1 MAEDTAQQKT
11 EQPTQKRLQEAR
23 QKGQVPRSKEL
34 NTLLSL
40 VAAAVGLIFLGAGLL
55 HELGHLM
62 KTALGFNPQTLNSVD
77 TMYAAVAHSI
87 QLGVAALLP
96 IFALFVASAFIGPA
110 VMGGLNFSTESLS
123 PKFDKL
129 DPLKGVQRM
138 FGLSSLVE
146 LVKAICKF
154 LLVGAAAVTI
164 IYYSLTDLIA
174 LGLQSFVSAA
184 AHVGELLMW
193 SFIGFSAVLILVA
206 LIDVPYQLWQY
217 KDQLMMTRQEV
228 KDELKDSEGR
238 PEVKGQLK
246 RLQRQMADQRMMDAV
261 PKADVIITNPTH
273 YAVALSYNQ
282 DGWGAPRVV
291 AKGQDF
297 VAQRIR
303 EVATEHEVPL
313 FEAPPLARAL
323 YFMVKV
329 GQEIPNDLY
338 RAVAQVLAYIY
349 QLKNLA
355 PTAQTKPVRP
365 RYFDVPQKFQGE
377 WT

>member
-40 VAAAVGLIFLGAGLL
+40 FAAAVGLIFLGAGLL

-87 QLGVAALLP
+87 QLGVASLLP

-303 EVATEHEVPL
+303 EVAAEHEVPL

>member
-40 VAAAVGLIFLGAGLL
+40 FAAAVGLIFLGAGLL

-96 IFALFVASAFIGPA
+96 IFALFIASAFIGPA

-303 EVATEHEVPL
+303 EVAAEHEVPL

>member
-303 EVATEHEVPL
+303 EVAAEHEVPL

-349 QLKNLA
+349 QLKNLS
-355 PTAQTKPVRP
+355 PTAQTQPVRP

>member
-164 IYYSLTDLIA
+164 IYYSLPDLIA

-193 SFIGFSAVLILVA
+193 
-206 LIDVPYQLWQY
+206 
-217 KDQLMMTRQEV
+217 
-228 KDELKDSEGR
+228 
-238 PEVKGQLK
+238 
-246 RLQRQMADQRMMDAV
+246 
-261 PKADVIITNPTH
+261 
-273 YAVALSYNQ
+273 
-282 DGWGAPRVV
+282 
-291 AKGQDF
+291 
-297 VAQRIR
+297 
-303 EVATEHEVPL
+303 
-313 FEAPPLARAL
+313 
-323 YFMVKV
+323 
-329 GQEIPNDLY
+329 
-338 RAVAQVLAYIY
+338 
-349 QLKNLA
+349 
-355 PTAQTKPVRP
+355 
-365 RYFDVPQKFQGE
+365 
-377 WT
+377 

>member
-96 IFALFVASAFIGPA
+96 IFALFIASAFIGPA

>member
-11 EQPTQKRLQEAR
+11 EEPTERRLQEAR
-23 QKGQVPRSKEL
+23 EKGQVPRSREL

-40 VAAAVGLIFLGAGLL
+40 VAAAVGLVFMGKALMGDLMTLMTSGL
-55 HELGHLM
+55 
-62 KTALGFNPQTLNSVD
+62 AFNPNTLNSTESVYLAI
-77 TMYAAVAHSI
+77 TQLI
-87 QLGVAALLP
+87 QLGIAAIIPVLC
-96 IFALFVASAFIGPA
+96 LFLASAFLGPA
-110 VMGGLNFSTESLS
+110 AMGGLNFSVDALA
-123 PKFDKL
+123 PKLEKL
-129 DPLKGVQRM
+129 DPLKGLKRM
-138 FGLSSLVE
+138 FGLQSLIE
-146 LVKAICKF
+146 LIKAICKF
-154 LLVGAAAVTI
+154 LLVAAAAVVI
-164 IYYSLTDLIA
+164 IYYSISDLVS
-174 LGLQSFVSAA
+174 LGLQSFVMALV
-184 AHVGELLMW
+184 HMGELLMW

-206 LIDVPYQLWQY
+206 LIDVPFQLWQY

-238 PEVKGQLK
+238 PEVKGQVR

-282 DGWGAPRVV
+282 DGWGAPRVI

-297 VAQRIR
+297 IAQRIR
-303 EVATEHEVPL
+303 EVAAEHEVPL

-349 QLKNLA
+349 QLKNLS
-355 PTAQTKPVRP
+355 PMAQTKPVRP

>member
-303 EVATEHEVPL
+303 EVAAEHEVPL

-349 QLKNLA
+349 QLKNLS

>member
-129 DPLKGVQRM
+129 DPLKGIQRM

-303 EVATEHEVPL
+303 EVAAEHEVPL

>member
-96 IFALFVASAFIGPA
+96 IFALFVVSAFIGPA

-297 VAQRIR
+297 MAQRIR

-355 PTAQTKPVRP
+355 PTAPTKPVRP

>member
-62 KTALGFNPQTLNSVD
+62 KTALGFNPQTLNSAD

-193 SFIGFSAVLILVA
+193 SFIGFSSVLILVA

-238 PEVKGQLK
+238 PEVKSQVR

-303 EVATEHEVPL
+303 EVAAEHEVPL

-349 QLKNLA
+349 QLKNLS

>member
-40 VAAAVGLIFLGAGLL
+40 VAAAVGLIFLGKGLL

-77 TMYAAVAHSI
+77 TLYAAVAHSI

-217 KDQLMMTRQEV
+217 RDQLMMTRQEV

-297 VAQRIR
+297 LAQRIR
-303 EVATEHEVPL
+303 EVAAEHEVPL

-349 QLKNLA
+349 QLKNLT

>member
-40 VAAAVGLIFLGAGLL
+40 GAAAVGLIFLGAGLL

-77 TMYAAVAHSI
+77 TMYAAVANSI

-164 IYYSLTDLIA
+164 IYYSLPDLIA

-282 DGWGAPRVV
+282 DGWGAPEWLQK
-291 AKGQDF
+291 A
-297 VAQRIR
+297 RISWPR
-303 EVATEHEVPL
+303 ELEKWQPSMRFPSLRRRRSLERFTS
-313 FEAPPLARAL
+313 
-323 YFMVKV
+323 
-329 GQEIPNDLY
+329 
-338 RAVAQVLAYIY
+338 
-349 QLKNLA
+349 
-355 PTAQTKPVRP
+355 
-365 RYFDVPQKFQGE
+365 
-377 WT
+377 W

>member
-282 DGWGAPRVV
+282 DSWGAPRVV

-303 EVATEHEVPL
+303 EVAAEHEVPL
-313 FEAPPLARAL
+313 FQAPPLARAL

-329 GQEIPNDLY
+329 GHEIPNDLY

>member
-303 EVATEHEVPL
+303 EVAAEHEVPL

>member
-303 EVATEHEVPL
+303 EVAAEHEVPL

-329 GQEIPNDLY
+329 GHEIPNDLY

>member
-77 TMYAAVAHSI
+77 TMYAAVANSI

-303 EVATEHEVPL
+303 EVAAEHEVPL